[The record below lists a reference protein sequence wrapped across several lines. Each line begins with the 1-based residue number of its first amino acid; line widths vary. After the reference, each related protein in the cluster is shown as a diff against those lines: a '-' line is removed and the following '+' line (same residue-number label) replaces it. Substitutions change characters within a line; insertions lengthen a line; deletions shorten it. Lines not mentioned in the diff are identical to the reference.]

1 MFSSFW
7 QPVSPLCGHRS
18 AETPRPVDP
27 PLFVT
32 CQGAARAWPSPG
44 TCLMA
49 TSLQTRSKVSVT
61 GLRLQIVLHPFPSP
75 LEAPASW
82 VPAWPDVGITACPLP
97 RGGWSGPQLRLRG
110 SAWIRVGTTPA
121 QRCVLC
127 PWTCP
132 QYTPLPGGGHRRP
145 HIPLSRNRGRCPG
158 RLPTA
163 SSPPLSPPPAWAPG
177 LRRNFLPAASPA
189 QQPQGAA
196 RGSVGPWR
204 RARAPLYHPLLL
216 SLQL

>member
-1 MFSSFW
+1 M
-7 QPVSPLCGHRS
+7 
-18 AETPRPVDP
+18 DP
-27 PLFVT
+27 SLFVT

-49 TSLQTRSKVSVT
+49 ASLQTRSKVSVT

-132 QYTPLPGGGHRRP
+132 QYTPPARRGAETP
-145 HIPLSRNRGRCPG
+145 AHSALEESGAVPRAASDRLVTPLVAPS
-158 RLPTA
+158 
-163 SSPPLSPPPAWAPG
+163 AWAPG